1 MSSLERLRLNRQ
13 ERKEGRNLKA
23 TINTLLESAIPIPN
37 ENHTERERSFYI
49 PASIVQEWKERP
61 RIGPYDRMDPDE
73 FKKASD
79 TVPFSSRHELVYSC
93 SPFSGAVLVLHSVE
107 GPFSKNHSVTVHVFS
122 EPEKGLHQTLTYEL
136 SLGFRGVGL
145 RYSGT
150 LHRASDSSSSDI
162 AGGVIKNRDSD
173 ILAFSGFL
181 SQAQPQH

>member
-1 MSSLERLRLNRQ
+1 MIALERLIGIRVESQ
-13 ERKEGRNLKA
+13 RNLRRDLRTAIAKLLDSA
-23 TINTLLESAIPIPN
+23 TPIPN
-37 ENHTERERSFYI
+37 GNRKERERSFYL
-49 PASIVQEWKERP
+49 PASIVQEWRERP

-93 SPFSGAVLVLHSVE
+93 PSFSGAVLVLHSVE
-107 GPFSKNHSVTVHVFS
+107 GPFSKNHSATVHVFS
-122 EPEKGLHQTLTYEL
+122 EPKKGLHQTLTYEL

-181 SQAQPQH
+181 SQT